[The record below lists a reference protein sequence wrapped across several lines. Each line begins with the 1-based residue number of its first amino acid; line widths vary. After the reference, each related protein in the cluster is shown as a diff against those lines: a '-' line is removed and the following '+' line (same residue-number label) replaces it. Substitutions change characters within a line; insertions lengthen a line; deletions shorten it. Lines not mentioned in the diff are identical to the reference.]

1 MDSADT
7 TVDDRPIVV
16 GVGVDNDAHPD
27 CLPDRRRPRDRTA
40 GPTTTWRARRR
51 RRGRFVCGA
60 AALALAAD
68 LAARLGS
75 RLVAVHAWND
85 IVVESDGSGRRSH
98 EDEPVL
104 AARAATLLDA
114 ELAEIALAHPGLP
127 VERSV
132 VAGTPFRALLAAADG
147 ARLLVVGHRGNVT
160 GPGRRIGSTSLA
172 LVEFVP
178 VSGRGDRA
186 RGRGR
191 AGTAPCAGHRGNI
204 VTAGWR

>member
-16 GVGVDNDAHPD
+16 GVD
-27 CLPDRRRPRDRTA
+27 
-40 GPTTTWRARRR
+40 
-51 RRGRFVCGA
+51 
-60 AALALAAD
+60 
-68 LAARLGS
+68 
-75 RLVAVHAWND
+75 
-85 IVVESDGSGRRSH
+85 
-98 EDEPVL
+98 VL

-132 VAGTPFRALLAAADG
+132 VADTPLRALLAAADG
-147 ARLLVVGHRGNVT
+147 ARLHVVGHRGNVT

-191 AGTAPCAGHRGNI
+191 AGTAPCAGHGGDI